1 MARDAYTLLVAR
13 VLFPLHE
20 RIKGHPT
27 IARLRE
33 LESSQWLPR
42 EEVAR
47 RQADRL
53 REFLGEVGARVPYYR
68 DLFARARVRPAGIR
82 GASDLASIPVL
93 TKPLIREHAA
103 ALAAEGARGLRPAST
118 GGSTGDPLRF
128 LVGPARVGSDVALR
142 CRANRWWGLET
153 GDPEVVLW
161 GSHIELT
168 RQDRIRAVRDRLFR
182 STLLSANH
190 MTPDVLDAYLD
201 VIERVRPAQ
210 IFSHPSAL
218 GELARRAEERE
229 RRLER
234 LGVRAVFLTAEEL
247 YDYQRERIE
256 RVFGCRAANGYGGR
270 ESGLIAH
277 ECPEGRLHLNAED
290 ILVEV
295 LGDDGLPV
303 PPGHP
308 GEIVV
313 THLRSE
319 EFPFLRYRTGDVG
332 VLGAGA
338 CACGRGLPLLSEIHG
353 RADDLLLG
361 LDGARIP
368 GQVAVLTLRDIP
380 GIARFKVI
388 QEDRDLV
395 RILLVRTREFPPG
408 GEEAIAKGLRAH
420 LGAAMRIV
428 LEPVDA
434 IPQEASGKYRTVMSR
449 VGRSP
454 ALEAAQP
461 RGAGGSA

>member
-1 MARDAYTLLVAR
+1 M
-13 VLFPLHE
+13 
-20 RIKGHPT
+20 
-27 IARLRE
+27 
-33 LESSQWLPR
+33 
-42 EEVAR
+42 
-47 RQADRL
+47 
-53 REFLGEVGARVPYYR
+53 
-68 DLFARARVRPAGIR
+68 
-82 GASDLASIPVL
+82 
-93 TKPLIREHAA
+93 
-103 ALAAEGARGLRPAST
+103 
-118 GGSTGDPLRF
+118 
-128 LVGPARVGSDVALR
+128 
-142 CRANRWWGLET
+142 
-153 GDPEVVLW
+153 
-161 GSHIELT
+161 
-168 RQDRIRAVRDRLFR
+168 RDRVFR
-182 STLLSANH
+182 STLLSAFD
-190 MTPDVLDAYLD
+190 MSPARIDEFLK
-201 VIERVRPAQ
+201 VIRAKRPRML
-210 IFSHPSAL
+210 FGYPSAL
-218 GELARRAEERE
+218 AHIARHAE
-229 RRLER
+229 RRGQR
-234 LGVRAVFLTAEEL
+234 MDDLGIVVAFVTAELL
-247 YDYQRERIE
+247 YTGHRQQIE
-256 RVFGCRAANGYGGR
+256 KGFACRVANGYGGR